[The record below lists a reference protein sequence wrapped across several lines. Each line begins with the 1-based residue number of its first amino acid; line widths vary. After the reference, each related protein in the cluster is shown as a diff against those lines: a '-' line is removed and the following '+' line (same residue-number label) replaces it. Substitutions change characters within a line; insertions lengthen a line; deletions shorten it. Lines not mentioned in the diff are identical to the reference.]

1 MKSIMMFTKDK
12 KSKKNGEEE
21 KDNKCFRFLPG
32 ILGLLQRVVLLS
44 IPIIGILFILNVHMY
59 LKLYIYTEQYIGL
72 FLALVFAGFFLSTP
86 ASKRSPRNNLPWYDV
101 LLVMAGLSAG
111 LYIMFYYPQVAR
123 GLGQLTIERVVL
135 GCMMILLILEGIR
148 RFAGWVLVSVIAFF
162 ICYGCFAVYFPSPLQ
177 GLPVSWERLVTY
189 IYLDP
194 NSMLNLINL
203 AAGIALSFIVFGQY
217 MISFGGGNHL
227 TNIAL
232 TIFGRYRGGAAKA
245 AVVGSSLLGTLSGG
259 SMSNVLISGS
269 VTIPLMIRS
278 GYKPAMAGA
287 VESVASSG
295 GNIMPPVLGVAAF
308 LMAEYLSISYA
319 SVAIAAIVPALLFY
333 AIFFIQVDLHAA
345 KEGLRG
351 LPVTEILK
359 AKKNLHEAWVVLP
372 CILVLVYLLMVV
384 RLSPST
390 AGVVASFI
398 AVPVLLI
405 AKSSRKGFLK
415 RLLSALENAS
425 RMLLNISIIICGA
438 GIIVG
443 IANSSGLGYNLA
455 YLLVSLGGGNLLLL
469 LILAAASSIILGM
482 GMPSVPAYV
491 LVATL
496 IAPALEQLGVVP
508 LAAHMFI
515 FYFAMVSNFTPPVAL
530 ACFAASTISGAN
542 PNQTGFYAM
551 RLGILAYILPFLF
564 VYSPALLLLSNS
576 LLVIILSMITAILGT
591 FSLGIG
597 LVGYFYQPVPLIR
610 RLLFAIGGIAL
621 LVPFQEPITNSCIFL
636 SGFGLLLTIILLLF
650 EAKINKISSNLQV
663 CK

>member
-1 MKSIMMFTKDK
+1 
-12 KSKKNGEEE
+12 
-21 KDNKCFRFLPG
+21 
-32 ILGLLQRVVLLS
+32 
-44 IPIIGILFILNVHMY
+44 
-59 LKLYIYTEQYIGL
+59 
-72 FLALVFAGFFLSTP
+72 
-86 ASKRSPRNNLPWYDV
+86 
-101 LLVMAGLSAG
+101 
-111 LYIMFYYPQVAR
+111 
-123 GLGQLTIERVVL
+123 
-135 GCMMILLILEGIR
+135 
-148 RFAGWVLVSVIAFF
+148 
-162 ICYGCFAVYFPSPLQ
+162 
-177 GLPVSWERLVTY
+177 
-189 IYLDP
+189 
-194 NSMLNLINL
+194 
-203 AAGIALSFIVFGQY
+203 
-217 MISFGGGNHL
+217 
-227 TNIAL
+227 
-232 TIFGRYRGGAAKA
+232 
-245 AVVGSSLLGTLSGG
+245 
-259 SMSNVLISGS
+259 
-269 VTIPLMIRS
+269 
-278 GYKPAMAGA
+278 
-287 VESVASSG
+287 
-295 GNIMPPVLGVAAF
+295 
-308 LMAEYLSISYA
+308 
-319 SVAIAAIVPALLFY
+319 
-333 AIFFIQVDLHAA
+333 
-345 KEGLRG
+345 
-351 LPVTEILK
+351 
-359 AKKNLHEAWVVLP
+359 
-372 CILVLVYLLMVV
+372 MVV

-542 PNQTGFYAM
+542 PNQTSLYAM
-551 RLGILAYILPFLF
+551 RLGVLAYILPFLF

-576 LLVIILSMITAILGT
+576 LLVIILSMLTAILGI

-610 RLLFAIGGIAL
+610 RLLFAIGGVAL

-636 SGFGLLLTIILLLF
+636 SGFGLLLTIILFLSLYKSKLPGKESIKF
-650 EAKINKISSNLQV
+650 EI
-663 CK
+663 